1 MPGDNRQSTDQ
12 EADPIT
18 TPRPIRRFPPIAAIA
33 PALLLLAVM
42 IVASVLTGVSP
53 VSLGALWRGEDAG
66 DSALVIAA
74 SRIPRTLALLL
85 AGAGLAISG
94 TIMQMLARNRFVEP
108 STAGT
113 ADSAGLGMLVVL
125 LVAPDMGVFGKM
137 LVAGAFALAGTALFL
152 AILERVPLRSV
163 LMVPLVGIM
172 LGGVIGAVTTFLA
185 YRFDLLQSLGA
196 WSTGD
201 FSMVLRGRYEL
212 LWIALVLTVVAYMA
226 AARFTLAGLGEE
238 VARTVGLNYR
248 AVLMLGLI
256 IVALVTAS
264 VTVTVGTVPFLGL
277 IVPNLVSM
285 AMGDNLRRTLPWIA
299 FSGAALM
306 LACDLIGRLVI
317 FPYEIP
323 IGTVMGVI
331 GSGFFLYL
339 LLGRRYHAG

>member
-1 MPGDNRQSTDQ
+1 MTSRH
-12 EADPIT
+12 
-18 TPRPIRRFPPIAAIA
+18 RRRSLPYAF
-33 PALLLLAVM
+33 LLSGLALLAVLT
-42 IVASVLTGVSP
+42 IASVFVGVSP
-53 VSLGALWRGEDAG
+53 VSLQSLWRGSNTQDAV
-66 DSALVIAA
+66 LVIAA
-74 SRIPRTLALLL
+74 SRIPRTLSLLL

-125 LVAPDMGVFGKM
+125 LIAPEMGVFGKM
-137 LVAGAFALAGTALFL
+137 LISGTFALLGTALFL
-152 AILERVPLRSV
+152 AILQKIPLRSI

-196 WSTGD
+196 WATGD

-212 LWIALVLTVVAYMA
+212 LWIALALTVLAYFA

-248 AVLMLGLI
+248 AVLSLGLI
-256 IVALVTAS
+256 IVALVAAS

-285 AMGDNLRRTLPWIA
+285 AMGDNLRRTLPVIA
-299 FSGAALM
+299 LSGAGLM
-306 LACDLIGRLVI
+306 LFCDLIGRLVI

-331 GSGFFLYL
+331 GSAFFLYL
-339 LLGRRYHAG
+339 LIGRSRHAG